1 MKQPYP
7 MLVPS
12 LRNVLTHVCLKQVHK
27 ESPVQKNLLKSS
39 MLKINW
45 ALVERNS
52 SEKYKRQ
59 WQVSHRLTGVGIFS

>member
-1 MKQPYP
+1 

-27 ESPVQKNLLKSS
+27 ESPVQKDLLKSS

-45 ALVERNS
+45 ALVEHNS

-59 WQVSHRLTGVGIFS
+59 